1 MRILWVCN
9 IMLPEIAGALD
20 REIPAVGGWMS
31 GLLHALAGSGQVELG
46 VCFPTCEPGEPLSG
60 KTQVRP
66 VPDRLFESSDSS
78 EGSDTSEG
86 FASSGGS
93 DTSERFSSFE
103 ASAFSRVSGLAGV
116 SGSSMELSYYSF
128 YQKRLVLEK
137 YDLAVEEQIRGIIR
151 KFKPDVVH
159 IFGTEYLHSL
169 AAVKAFGHP
178 ERTVIGIQ
186 GMVSVY
192 ARHFMADVP
201 DWVRRGCTFRDL
213 VKRDNLYRQQKS
225 FVKRGEYE
233 RAAIRQVSHVLGRTD
248 WDLACTREIHPD
260 VNYHFCNEI
269 LRDSFYHARWKA
281 EDCEPYSIFISQGSY
296 PIKGFHFMLE
306 ALPEICSHYPEA
318 KVYVAGGDITR
329 KSWKDW
335 LRQSSYGR
343 YIEKLIEKY
352 GLGERVIFTG
362 FLSEE
367 EVLKR
372 YLRANVFVSPSSIEN
387 SPNSV
392 GEAMLLGMPVVSSD
406 VGGVKNLL
414 THGEEGYLYPCDAPY
429 LLAWYV
435 KQIFADVDRAK
446 RLGEA
451 AAIRAAGTYD
461 QKKNAARML
470 AVYQEIGE
478 GVNGAL

>member
-9 IMLPEIAGALD
+9 IMLPEIARA
-20 REIPAVGGWMS
+20 RNRAIPAVGGWMS

-46 VCFPTCEPGEPLSG
+46 VCFPTCEWGEPMSG
-60 KTQVRP
+60 KTEIVIRAAWP
-66 VPDRLFESSDSS
+66 ENTDVSAACDL
-78 EGSDTSEG
+78 
-86 FASSGGS
+86 SG
-93 DTSERFSSFE
+93 
-103 ASAFSRVSGLAGV
+103 AALVAAPA
-116 SGSSMELSYYSF
+116 SSMELSYYSF
-128 YQKRLVLEK
+128 YQKRLAMEK
-137 YDLAVEEQIRGIIR
+137 YDSDVEEQIREIIR
-151 KFKPDVVH
+151 KFKPDVLH

-169 AAVKAFGHP
+169 AAVKAFRHP
-178 ERTVIGIQ
+178 NRTVIGIQ

-192 ARHFMADVP
+192 ARHFMAGVP
-201 DWVRRGCTFRDL
+201 GWVRRGCTFRDI

-225 FVKRGEYE
+225 FVRRGEYE
-233 RAAIRQVSHVLGRTD
+233 RSAIRQASHVLGRTD
-248 WDLACTREIHPD
+248 WDQACTEEIHPD

-269 LRDSFYHARWKA
+269 LRDSFYQARWSK
-281 EDCEPYSIFISQGSY
+281 EGCEPYSIFVSQGSY
-296 PIKGFHFMLE
+296 PIKGFHYMLE
-306 ALPEICSHYPEA
+306 AMPEILAHYPAA
-318 KVYVAGGDITR
+318 KVYVAGGDITKR
-329 KSWKDW
+329 SWKDW

-343 YIEKLIEKY
+343 YIEKMIEKL
-352 GLGERVIFTG
+352 GLRERVIFTG

-367 EVLKR
+367 EVLQR

-435 KQIFADVDRAK
+435 KQIFADPARAK

-451 AAIRAAGTYD
+451 AAVRAAGTYD
-461 QKKNAARML
+461 RAKNAAAML
-470 AVYQEIGE
+470 AVYQEILE
-478 GVNGAL
+478 GADETVSD